1 MTTLLETTNSKRFK
15 EMTERTTESQ
25 SEILAKD
32 IIKFHSHSDGT
43 PIEERIHQELDNFQI
58 RGSLSI
64 TTELVEN
71 EIRSGHRVLY
81 EKESLSK
88 HIEFIGY
95 DYKVQTWL
103 KFAYFTNFN
112 NKI

>member
-15 EMTERTTESQ
+15 EMTERTTASQ

-43 PIEERIHQELDNFQI
+43 PIEERIHRELDNFQI

-64 TTELVEN
+64 TTELAEN
-71 EIRSGHRVLY
+71 EI
-81 EKESLSK
+81 SK

>member
-43 PIEERIHQELDNFQI
+43 PIEERIH
-58 RGSLSI
+58 R
-64 TTELVEN
+64 
-71 EIRSGHRVLY
+71 
-81 EKESLSK
+81 
-88 HIEFIGY
+88 
-95 DYKVQTWL
+95 
-103 KFAYFTNFN
+103 
-112 NKI
+112 

>member
-1 MTTLLETTNSKRFK
+1 MDTLLETTTSKRFK

-71 EIRSGHRVLY
+71 EI
-81 EKESLSK
+81 SK